1 MVYHPTIHWPPPL
14 SPLHYRL
21 NEGWVLL
28 LLMKLALPRYQSS
41 RKSTHHLQA
50 ISLILFTVL
59 ETFVFLIAELYV
71 HKITGSRIGGS
82 YNQPNQ
88 VPKIPHGMPTSFVS

>member
-21 NEGWVLL
+21 DEGWVLL

-41 RKSTHHLQA
+41 RESTHHLQA

-59 ETFVFLIAELYV
+59 ETFVFLITELLYIKSLEV
-71 HKITGSRIGGS
+71 ELEAAISVKPGPQNSPW
-82 YNQPNQ
+82 YAY
-88 VPKIPHGMPTSFVS
+88 